1 MTSIVRSEG
10 VRGLYRGVT
19 PNVLTAG
26 SSWGSYFLFYQVS
39 CLSTGDLRSPSTIPS
54 QTIKSRLQNGNSHQQ
69 LATGEHL
76 VAASAAGLMTLIFT
90 NPITVVK
97 TRLCLQEKLPTA
109 NVDSKRHYSGMVD
122 AFLKIV
128 KYEGCVGLYKG
139 FIPGLFGVV
148 HGAIQFMAYEDLKN
162 RHNNYYNK
170 VAGQHSRS
178 EILMLLC

>member
-1 MTSIVRSEG
+1 M
-10 VRGLYRGVT
+10 
-19 PNVLTAG
+19 
-26 SSWGSYFLFYQVS
+26 
-39 CLSTGDLRSPSTIPS
+39 
-54 QTIKSRLQNGNSHQQ
+54 
-69 LATGEHL
+69 
-76 VAASAAGLMTLIFT
+76 AASAAGLMTLIFT

-109 NVDSKRHYSGMVD
+109 NVDSKRHYSGMLD
-122 AFLKIV
+122 AFLKIL

-170 VAGQHSRS
+170 VALGGSWS
-178 EILMLLC
+178 GE

>member
-1 MTSIVRSEG
+1 M
-10 VRGLYRGVT
+10 
-19 PNVLTAG
+19 
-26 SSWGSYFLFYQVS
+26 
-39 CLSTGDLRSPSTIPS
+39 
-54 QTIKSRLQNGNSHQQ
+54 
-69 LATGEHL
+69 
-76 VAASAAGLMTLIFT
+76 VAASAAGLMTLVFT

-97 TRLCLQEKLPTA
+97 TRLCLQEKLPPA
-109 NVDSKRHYSGMVD
+109 SVDSKRHYSGMLD

-170 VAGQHSRS
+170 VSGRVLVSG
-178 EILMLLC
+178 E

>member
-19 PNVLTAG
+19 PNILTAG
-26 SSWGSYFLFYQVS
+26 SSWGSYFLFYQVG
-39 CLSTGDLRSPSTIPS
+39 CLVLTHVSIVFF
-54 QTIKSRLQNGNSHQQ
+54 QTIKSRLQNGNSTQQ
-69 LATGEHL
+69 LATGDHL

-109 NVDSKRHYSGMVD
+109 NVDSKRHYSGMLD
-122 AFLKIV
+122 AFLKIL

-170 VAGQHSRS
+170 VAG
-178 EILMLLC
+178 

>member
-1 MTSIVRSEG
+1 M
-10 VRGLYRGVT
+10 
-19 PNVLTAG
+19 
-26 SSWGSYFLFYQVS
+26 
-39 CLSTGDLRSPSTIPS
+39 
-54 QTIKSRLQNGNSHQQ
+54 
-69 LATGEHL
+69 
-76 VAASAAGLMTLIFT
+76 AASAAGLMTLIFT

-97 TRLCLQEKLPTA
+97 TRLCLQEKLPAA
-109 NVDSKRHYSGMVD
+109 NVDSKRHYSGMLD

-170 VAGQHSRS
+170 VTGWELIRRIILACCSLSTLRSRLPS
-178 EILMLLC
+178 ISPSPRYPSCWRP

>member
-1 MTSIVRSEG
+1 MTGADEH
-10 VRGLYRGVT
+10 
-19 PNVLTAG
+19 
-26 SSWGSYFLFYQVS
+26 FLWLEIS
-39 CLSTGDLRSPSTIPS
+39 LLSP
-54 QTIKSRLQNGNSHQQ
+54 QTIKSGLQNGNSHQQ

-76 VAASAAGLMTLIFT
+76 VAASTAGLLTLIFT

-97 TRLCLQEKLPTA
+97 TRLCLQEKLPPA
-109 NVDSKRHYSGMVD
+109 KVDSQRHYSGMLD

-170 VAGQHSRS
+170 VSGWEFTRRIIPVCCSPLTLPSRLPSISHSPQS
-178 EILMLLC
+178 PSCWQP

>member
-1 MTSIVRSEG
+1 
-10 VRGLYRGVT
+10 
-19 PNVLTAG
+19 
-26 SSWGSYFLFYQVS
+26 
-39 CLSTGDLRSPSTIPS
+39 
-54 QTIKSRLQNGNSHQQ
+54 
-69 LATGEHL
+69 
-76 VAASAAGLMTLIFT
+76 MTLVFT

-97 TRLCLQEKLPTA
+97 TRLCLQEKLPPA
-109 NVDSKRHYSGMVD
+109 SVDSKRHYSGMLD

-170 VAGQHSRS
+170 PIDSPISPHLYLTFAAISK
-178 EILMLLC
+178 LLAALTTYPYQVVRARLQDTQCRYTGSWDCVHRIVRYEGARGLYKGLTPYLIHVMPNICLVFLTYEYMVNR